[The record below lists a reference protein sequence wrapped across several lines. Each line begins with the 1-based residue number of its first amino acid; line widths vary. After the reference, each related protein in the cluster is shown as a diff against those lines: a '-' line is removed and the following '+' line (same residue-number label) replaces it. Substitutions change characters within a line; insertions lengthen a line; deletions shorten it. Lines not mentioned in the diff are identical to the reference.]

1 MAKLRTLYDVQQ
13 LLKRFGSYVYLGKR
27 LWDIEMIGI
36 ELDSLYQA
44 GMLDLKVYQTAK
56 SVLTREHD
64 LERQRELNHKEEITV
79 NRKLIGIDLGG
90 TTAKFAILTE
100 AGEVQQKWSIETN
113 SAEEGTLIVPD
124 IIASIKHR
132 LEMYN
137 MTKDDFIGIG
147 MGTPGTVD
155 REAGT
160 VIGAYN
166 LNWKTKQE
174 VKKEI
179 EKALGIP
186 FALDNDAN
194 VAALGERWQG
204 AGENSPDVTF
214 ITLGTGVGGGI
225 IAEGQLLHGVAGAAG
240 EIGHITVEPT
250 GFDCTCGKKGC
261 LETVASATGVVRLAR
276 TMAESYA
283 GESTL
288 KYMIDDGQ
296 DVTSKVVFDEAVA
309 GDDFALMVVDK
320 VSFYLGLAC
329 GNIGNMLNPTDI
341 VIGGGVS
348 AAGEFLRSRI
358 QTYFNE
364 FTFPQ
369 VTESTKIK
377 LAQLGNEAGV
387 IGASSLALQFKTA
400 D

>member
-1 MAKLRTLYDVQQ
+1 MRTLYDVQQ

-309 GDDFALMVVDK
+309 GDNFALMVVDK